1 MRRLAGPPARSLF
14 RAAVAAA
21 VVVALLGAQN
31 PLAGLAPRGYGP
43 LVRVAVL
50 AAAALA
56 GAFAIRNGVGAVT
69 HGLDRQATMTIR
81 NLGTWTLY
89 LLLGLAMASAAG
101 LDLSGLL
108 VGGAILGVIVAT
120 ASQASLGNF
129 FAGLVLMLGRP
140 YRVGAA
146 VRMRGPSLG
155 AVEYEGLV
163 VDMGAL
169 YTTLATAAGETLKL
183 PNSAVVTSALVLG
196 EAPLQAEIDL
206 AVRPG
211 TPLRQIEAALRQRLG
226 PSAGT
231 VTIRP
236 RVLEAGPDGKLA
248 CQVQVRSA
256 TAIEPSVLAEAL
268 ALAVADPD
276 HGGDGGGGDSGG
288 GGGDGGGGPGPT
300 SPGTPPQPSGTGG
313 PGAA

>member
-1 MRRLAGPPARSLF
+1 MPSSRPPTARRLIQAILGGI
-14 RAAVAAA
+14 
-21 VVVALLGAQN
+21 VVLALLGAQN
-31 PLAGLAPRGYGP
+31 ELAGLAPDRYGP
-43 LVRVAVL
+43 YVRVAAL
-50 AAAALA
+50 AVAALA
-56 GAFAIRNGVGAVT
+56 GAFAIRNGLATVT
-69 HGLDRQATMTIR
+69 HGLDRQATVTIR

-89 LLLGLAMASAAG
+89 VLLGVAMASAAG

-108 VGGAILGVIVAT
+108 LGGAILGVLVAT

-146 VRMRGPSLG
+146 VRLRGPNLG
-155 AVEYEGLV
+155 SVEYEGTI

-206 AVRPG
+206 ALPPG
-211 TPLRQIEAALRQRLG
+211 TPLRQIEAALRDRLG
-226 PSAGT
+226 ADPGA

-248 CQVQVRSA
+248 CLVQVRSA
-256 TAIEPSVLAEAL
+256 TAVEPAMLAEAL
-268 ALAVADPD
+268 ALVV
-276 HGGDGGGGDSGG
+276 GDGQTGGAGR
-288 GGGDGGGGPGPT
+288 DGSAPT
-300 SPGTPPQPSGTGG
+300 SDSAQPPPGAGS

>member
-1 MRRLAGPPARSLF
+1 VRALAGQPARRLF
-14 RAAVAAA
+14 RAAAAA
-21 VVVALLGAQN
+21 ILVVALIGAQN
-31 PLAGLAPRGYGP
+31 QLARLAPDGYAP

-50 AAAALA
+50 ATAALA
-56 GAFAIRNGVGAVT
+56 GAFAIRNGLGAIT
-69 HGLDRQATMTIR
+69 QGLDRQATMTIR

-108 VGGAILGVIVAT
+108 LGGAILAVIVAT

-146 VRMRGPSLG
+146 VRLRGPNLG
-155 AVEYEGLV
+155 TLEYEGTV

-206 AVRPG
+206 AVPPG
-211 TPLRQIEAALRQRLG
+211 TPLRRIEAALRDRLG
-226 PSAGT
+226 PAASA

-248 CQVQVRSA
+248 CQVQVRST
-256 TAIEPSVLAEAL
+256 TAVEPAVLAEAL
-268 ALAVADPD
+268 ALAIEDPGGE
-276 HGGDGGGGDSGG
+276 GGD
-288 GGGDGGGGPGPT
+288 DGAGPT
-300 SPGTPPQPSGTGG
+300 SWTAPRPPGSGG

>member
-1 MRRLAGPPARSLF
+1 MRALSSRPARRLF
-14 RAAVAAA
+14 RAVAAAA
-21 VVVALLGAQN
+21 VVVALLGAQYG
-31 PLAGLAPRGYGP
+31 LAGLAPGRYAP
-43 LVRVAVL
+43 FVRVAVL

-56 GAFAIRNGVGAVT
+56 GAFAIRNGVEAIT

-140 YRVGAA
+140 YRVGAT
-146 VRMRGPSLG
+146 VRMRGPNLG

-206 AVRPG
+206 AVPPG
-211 TPLRQIEAALRQRLG
+211 TPLRQVEAALRQRLG
-226 PSAGT
+226 PSAGA
-231 VTIRP
+231 VSIRP
-236 RVLEAGPDGKLA
+236 RLLEAGPDGKLA
-248 CQVQVRSA
+248 CQVQVRS
-256 TAIEPSVLAEAL
+256 TTSVEPAALAEAL
-268 ALAVADPD
+268 ALALADP
-276 HGGDGGGGDSGG
+276 GESDSGG
-288 GGGDGGGGPGPT
+288 GAAPT
-300 SPGTPPQPSGTGG
+300 SPGTPPQPPGTGG